1 MKLSRVQSIVAQS
14 KIRFKCVCGG
24 RRLGKTILSIR
35 EMCYQARLPNQNIWY
50 VTTSYRAAKMI
61 CWKELKSRLLDLNW
75 IEKINESEL
84 TITLK
89 NGSQISLKGAESFQ
103 NLKGIRLSYVVIDE
117 AAMVHPDAWYETLRP
132 ALADSQGGAMFIST
146 PLGKN
151 WFYDLYNKQDEDPNN
166 WKSWQFTTLEGGF
179 VPEEEIEQA
188 RQEMSDKQFKQEFMA
203 SWENFGDLVAWE
215 FKRETHIKELA
226 QPDLRHLFVGMD
238 FNINPGVAAIMVR
251 DKDDLYVID
260 EIQMYSSNTNDMAIE
275 LKRRYPKSKITAMPD
290 PSGVARK
297 TSANGQTDFTILLNA
312 GFDVKAPR
320 RHDPVMDRINALN
333 ARLRSADGQNHLFIS
348 KRCKYVLESMEKY
361 CFKTGT
367 RIPDKDSGFDHMFDA
382 LSYAVAFM
390 FPLRRTQQP
399 YIPERWGIKPDM
411 RTKWGYKR

>member
-1 MKLSRVQSIVAQS
+1 M
-14 KIRFKCVCGG
+14 
-24 RRLGKTILSIR
+24 
-35 EMCYQARLPNQNIWY
+35 
-50 VTTSYRAAKMI
+50 
-61 CWKELKSRLLDLNW
+61 
-75 IEKINESEL
+75 
-84 TITLK
+84 
-89 NGSQISLKGAESFQ
+89 
-103 NLKGIRLSYVVIDE
+103 
-117 AAMVHPDAWYETLRP
+117 
-132 ALADSQGGAMFIST
+132 
-146 PLGKN
+146 
-151 WFYDLYNKQDEDPNN
+151 
-166 WKSWQFTTLEGGF
+166 
-179 VPEEEIEQA
+179 PEEEIEQA

-251 DKDDLYVID
+251 DKEDLYVID

-411 RTKWGYKR
+411 RTRWGYKR